1 MKAPR
6 EHTTGSPASSQARK
20 QARTAPPLTAS
31 RITAEALQLSATVQ
45 PGMVLGVECALEQE
59 PYVVLKA
66 TSELY
71 EWRGPDEYTWM
82 GWVRAG
88 DKVIDTIK
96 YEKYGGSDSFWSL
109 TEKRFPIF
117 EEDLRTILTN
127 CKTVAVRQSSRVLTA
142 PTQRSKADKEEINQ
156 LEARVMMGLVAEP
169 KKQDRPKRR
178 AV

>member
-1 MKAPR
+1 
-6 EHTTGSPASSQARK
+6 
-20 QARTAPPLTAS
+20 
-31 RITAEALQLSATVQ
+31 
-45 PGMVLGVECALEQE
+45 MVLGVECALEQE

-71 EWRGPDEYTWM
+71 EWRGPDKYTRM

-117 EEDLRTILTN
+117 EEDLRTILAN
-127 CKTVAVRQSSRVLTA
+127 CKTVVVRQSSRVQTA
-142 PTQRSKADKEEINQ
+142 PTQRIEADKEEINQ
-156 LEARVMMGLVAEP
+156 LEARVMVGLVIEP
-169 KKQDRPKRR
+169 KKQDRPKRS
-178 AV
+178 AVQFFCRKQPMVIASEPRGVGSVSK